1 MSTKTKESIGS
12 ERGSGS
18 KGGHVRGCD
27 SMTLFVRDISRTARL
42 TSEEEVELARR
53 VQAGDEAA
61 RERMIAANLRLV
73 VKIAKDYSGRGID
86 LEDLIS
92 EGNIGLMKAVERFDP
107 DRGVKFS
114 SYASWWIKSGMRR
127 ALASQTN
134 DVRVPENLANR
145 AFRMQR
151 EVEVMT
157 GELRRRP
164 TEEEIADRLDLTVE
178 EVRRLHDAAVS
189 QVSLDDD
196 AGEDGRDL
204 RDTLADPTSEDPAA
218 VVATRNLLGEM
229 SLLMESLD
237 ERDRVILRDRFGI
250 DSNAPKTFGEIGT
263 RFGLTAERIRQLQEG
278 ALIKLRAGMERLEAV
293 APRSEAIAAL
303 N

>member
-1 MSTKTKESIGS
+1 
-12 ERGSGS
+12 
-18 KGGHVRGCD
+18 
-27 SMTLFVRDISRTARL
+27 MTLFVRDISRTARL
-42 TSEEEVELARR
+42 TSDEEVALARR

-164 TEEEIADRLDLTVE
+164 TEEEIADRLELTVE
-178 EVRRLHDAAVS
+178 EVRRLHEAAVS

-196 AGEDGRDL
+196 SGEDGRDL

-218 VVATRNLLGEM
+218 VAATRNLLGEM
-229 SLLMESLD
+229 NLLLEGLD
-237 ERDRVILRDRFGI
+237 ERDRVILRDRFGF
-250 DSNAPKTFGEIGT
+250 DNNSPKTFGEIGT

-278 ALIKLRAGMERLEAV
+278 ALVKLRSGMERLESV
-293 APRSEAIAAL
+293 VPRHEAIAAL